1 MTETISLS
9 VITMGVLNMGVWGY
23 LFSDFMQSYFRSKE
37 KPFASALGVLAFTCF
52 ALYFQNVFFTLG
64 AAFLEPVG
72 TTYFALLV
80 TQVIT
85 LAAGVLVMGE
95 VKK

>member
-1 MTETISLS
+1 MTETIALS

-23 LFSDFMQSYFRSKE
+23 LFSDFMQSYFRSKD

-52 ALYFQNVFFTLG
+52 ALFFQNVFFTLG
-64 AAFLEPVG
+64 ASFFESAGV
-72 TTYFALLV
+72 TYFVTLV